1 MQRNT
6 SYTNGLNEKLKKT
19 YCQPALGLA
28 RQLAASSL
36 PRRSLNIRWG
46 SCRLKAFRPDM
57 LRNRARDTS
66 VHPRRAGRRQKGGG
80 RGRASRASPRRG
92 APAMPHLGGVDRG
105 QRLQC
110 IQRLLRI
117 QLPQRFQRIL
127 PLQRLQRHSSPRPST
142 PASGKSALSAPR
154 GACNRPPC
162 RRGAP
167 RIVEGP
173 QVPGGQVTRA
183 ASSAR
188 DAIGTNEKNQQTE
201 NGQTTEPQL
210 VSAIRSKR
218 VSE

>member
-80 RGRASRASPRRG
+80 GGELRALRRVE
-92 APAMPHLGGVDRG
+92 ALPQRPHLGGVDRG
-105 QRLQC
+105 QRLPR

-117 QLPQRFQRIL
+117 QRPQRFQRIL
-127 PLQRLQRHSSPRPST
+127 PLQRLQRLQFT
-142 PASGKSALSAPR
+142 PTVNSRHRESRSCPLLEGLASVHHVDGALHASWR
-154 GACNRPPC
+154 GHRY
-162 RRGAP
+162 
-167 RIVEGP
+167 
-173 QVPGGQVTRA
+173 
-183 ASSAR
+183 
-188 DAIGTNEKNQQTE
+188 
-201 NGQTTEPQL
+201 
-210 VSAIRSKR
+210 
-218 VSE
+218 

>member
-66 VHPRRAGRRQKGGG
+66 VHPRRAGRRQKKGGG
-80 RGRASRASPRRG
+80 GGGELRALRRVE
-92 APAMPHLGGVDRG
+92 A
-105 QRLQC
+105 
-110 IQRLLRI
+110 
-117 QLPQRFQRIL
+117 LPQCPISEAWTVVNASNASNAFYESNSL
-127 PLQRLQRHSSPRPST
+127 NASNASYPSNDSNASSSPRPST

-201 NGQTTEPQL
+201 ADKQL
-210 VSAIRSKR
+210 SHSWFQQFEA
-218 VSE
+218 SE

>member
-1 MQRNT
+1 MGELQVE
-6 SYTNGLNEKLKKT
+6 GLQAGHVAQQGEGHVRP
-19 YCQPALGLA
+19 PAPCGTP
-28 RQLAASSL
+28 S
-36 PRRSLNIRWG
+36 
-46 SCRLKAFRPDM
+46 K
-57 LRNRARDTS
+57 
-66 VHPRRAGRRQKGGG
+66 KGGG
-80 RGRASRASPRRG
+80 GGELRALRRVE
-92 APAMPHLGGVDRG
+92 A
-105 QRLQC
+105 
-110 IQRLLRI
+110 
-117 QLPQRFQRIL
+117 LPQCPISEAWTVVNASNASNAFYESNSL
-127 PLQRLQRHSSPRPST
+127 NASNASYPSNDSNASSSPRPST